1 MSTIQRKEILEV
13 LVRMPLHRLKRI
25 IFLESMDSLRVCLS
39 VAALTWSALLY
50 WPGDTF
56 NRPTYDL
63 MNYVAGELWWAT
75 AFLLQGVVML
85 LALLYDYRDRFVV
98 LFDCVMGCVLW
109 SACTVMMLL
118 SVYPPPAAIS
128 AEIIMAFAS
137 WWVLVRF
144 LADEVE

>member
-13 LVRMPLHRLKRI
+13 LISMPVQKLKRI
-25 IFLESMDSLRVCLS
+25 IFLENLDSIRLCLAA
-39 VAALTWSALLY
+39 AALVWAGLLY

-56 NRPTYDL
+56 NRPTYNL

-85 LALLYDYRDRFVV
+85 MALLYDYRDRFVL

-109 SACTVMMLL
+109 SAGTVMTLL
-118 SVYPPPAAIS
+118 S
-128 AEIIMAFAS
+128 
-137 WWVLVRF
+137 
-144 LADEVE
+144 